1 MPILHLSSLIWI
13 LPFLSKTIYHYAWTL
28 PELAIRGI
36 TGVYPNTFQFW
47 CAVNSATF
55 FINESLIAQRD
66 CYPAEPYIFHTSNI
80 SGCFGTK
87 HHLWQRRGE
96 IVMVG
101 MAG

>member
-1 MPILHLSSLIWI
+1 
-13 LPFLSKTIYHYAWTL
+13 
-28 PELAIRGI
+28 
-36 TGVYPNTFQFW
+36 
-47 CAVNSATF
+47 VNSATF

-80 SGCFGTK
+80 SGGFGTK